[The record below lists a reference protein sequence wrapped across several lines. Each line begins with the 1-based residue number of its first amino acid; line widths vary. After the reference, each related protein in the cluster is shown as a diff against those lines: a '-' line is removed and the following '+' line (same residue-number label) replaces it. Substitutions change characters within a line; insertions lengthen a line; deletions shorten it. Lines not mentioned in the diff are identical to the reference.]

1 MAVNKVAWFIL
12 VNDLGKGQKTLV
24 ALILCIVNAKGGAW
38 VMTISIVRQTKTA
51 MRFFARSFAFELPC
65 IGQPRVLVVHGS
77 FKTYQ
82 RKTSKVNYLA
92 MNIVAAFWRI
102 VVKVIIMI
110 PPHVVKWCVEDRRKI
125 GQVPWGQITD

>member
-24 ALILCIVNAKGGAW
+24 ALILCIVNAKGGR
-38 VMTISIVRQTKTA
+38 VGYDDIDCTSKQKPPCG
-51 MRFFARSFAFELPC
+51 FSPDHSHLSFRVLDSR
-65 IGQPRVLVVHGS
+65 GVLVVHGS

-110 PPHVVKWCVEDRRKI
+110 PR
-125 GQVPWGQITD
+125 T